1 MNKYIWNYLEI
12 LGGITVGKVQK
23 ISITLTLVLLT
34 AFLMIVPMT
43 SVSAVNYF
51 DGAKMIKTNGYKY
64 YRAWSQ
70 DQFPW
75 HNTKP
80 SDAWESDWMNRYG
93 CSTVAMAKMFV
104 EAGVA
109 DPNSVN
115 PGTLM
120 TKYGSPSK
128 GIGDVGIYWSTL
140 AGQFGMS
147 CVSFQQYPSGSF
159 YSTAMRYFN
168 DPNTQYHLLLKV
180 VSPTTSSHYVQID
193 RQATVKQKTLV
204 INDSTAIYDGGTRYN
219 TANDY
224 YNALALKKL
233 SSTNYTAC
241 YFVVFKNNN
250 TVKLKSLAE
259 TKSTA
264 VTLSWYPNGACE
276 KYTVY
281 KRKKGATSWSGKS
294 FKTFSSSA
302 GEGIRTC
309 TDTSVTPGNTYE
321 YTVTG
326 NYYDKNGKA
335 VYLKYNKTGKS
346 INVETDAPKLLSA
359 TSADYDTI
367 NVKWQEV
374 KGATGYKVYRK
385 KAGEKDFTA
394 LGVVKGTTYKDNS
407 AQVGQEYYYTVR
419 AYVGETSNLG
429 SFDKNGIK
437 GVALPKKPTLKT
449 AESVDFNAIKV
460 TWKKVDGASGYYVY
474 RKTDGEKYF
483 KQIAEVNG
491 NRTFSSTDL
500 SATTGVKYQYTVRAY
515 RNRNGKPYAG
525 LYDSKGVTA
534 TACTKAPTIKSGV
547 STVSDKLKLTW
558 SKVNGATGYNVYR
571 KLENDKNYKLIKT
584 INGNGNVEFT
594 DSGLKCGVKYYYR
607 VNGFRTVDSKNYEG
621 LGSKDYL
628 GLTTPAQPALKSA
641 KSLGYNT
648 ISIEW
653 TKVEGATGYDIYRKT
668 TGTYSKIGTV
678 DKQST
683 VTFKDEKAI
692 TGVRYQY
699 TVRAFY
705 NKNGI
710 KKVSTYENY
719 IHGTAYPSNPNLTSV
734 TSVEY
739 NAIELKWDKVDGANG
754 YKIYRKLP
762 SDKNYKELITLYE
775 QTDKYTDQTVTCGT
789 TYQYI
794 IRSFRYENGK
804 TYTSGNNSAV
814 SCKAVP
820 PVVKVKVA
828 STGYNSLN
836 VSWVKV
842 NGATGYRIYFKKDNA
857 KNWTT
862 LATFE
867 NGSLT
872 SCEHRKLTTGVNY
885 TYTVRAYYKDGNKT
899 IWGDFNQTGV
909 TKKPVTSAPK
919 LVSVTS
925 STATN
930 VTVKWET
937 VSGANGYKV
946 MRKADGSKTWS
957 TIGTT
962 NSKKLSY
969 TDKKVSCG
977 VKYHYTVRAYRNV
990 SKKPVLGSYNSNG
1003 LEIMTIPDR
1012 PVVSVSSANYNKL
1025 NVSWSRSNGATG
1037 YKVYRKVVN
1046 GTYKLIR
1053 NISGGA
1059 ATGFTDTVECGTE
1072 YYYYVT
1078 AYVINNKVEYGSF
1091 DSEAVKGKAVPQT
1104 VKLGSPSTTKGQAK
1118 INWSTV
1124 SGATGYYVYSKT
1136 GNSGYKLI
1144 ADVKGGNVKSYTD
1157 KNVVSGKKYTY
1168 TVKAYII
1175 CPAGYISGGYNKTG
1189 VTITVK

>member
-1 MNKYIWNYLEI
+1 M
-12 LGGITVGKVQK
+12 GKVQK

-34 AFLMIVPMT
+34 AFLIIVPMT

-51 DGAKMIKTNGYKY
+51 DGAKMIKINGYKY

-302 GEGIRTC
+302 GEGIRSC
-309 TDTSVTPGNTYE
+309 IDTDVTPGNTYE

-394 LGVVKGTTYKDNS
+394 LGFVKGTTYKDDS

-419 AYVGETSNLG
+419 AYVGETSKLG

-474 RKTDGEKYF
+474 RRADGEKYF

-491 NRTFSSTDL
+491 NKTFSSTDL
-500 SATTGVKYQYTVRAY
+500 SATTGAKYQYTVRAY

-558 SKVNGATGYNVYR
+558 NKVNGASGYNVYR
-571 KLENDKNYKLIKT
+571 KLENDKSYKLIKT

-683 VTFKDEKAI
+683 VTFKDEKAV

-705 NKNGI
+705 SKNGI
-710 KKVSTYENY
+710 KRVSTYENY

-794 IRSFRYENGK
+794 IKSFRYENGK

-828 STGYNSLN
+828 STGYNSLK
-836 VSWVKV
+836 VSWEKV

-857 KNWTT
+857 KKWST

-885 TYTVRAYYKDGNKT
+885 TYTVRAYYKDGSKN

-930 VTVKWET
+930 VTVKWDS

-969 TDKKVSCG
+969 TDKKVTCG

-1012 PVVSVSSANYNKL
+1012 PVVMVTSSNYNKL

-1053 NISGGA
+1053 NISGG

-1091 DSEAVKGKAVPQT
+1091 DSEAVKGKAVPKT

-1124 SGATGYYVYSKT
+1124 PGATGYYVYSKT

>member
-1 MNKYIWNYLEI
+1 M
-12 LGGITVGKVQK
+12 GKVQK

-281 KRKKGATSWSGKS
+281 KRKEGATSWSGKS

-309 TDTSVTPGNTYE
+309 IDTDVKPGNTYE

-326 NYYDKNGKA
+326 NYYDRNGKA

-346 INVETDAPKLLSA
+346 INIETNAPKLLSA

-367 NVKWQEV
+367 NVKWQDV

-474 RKTDGEKYF
+474 RKADGEKFF

-491 NRTFSSTDL
+491 NKTFTSTDL

-683 VTFKDEKAI
+683 VTFKDEKAV

-762 SDKNYKELITLYE
+762 SDKNYKELITLYG

-794 IRSFRYENGK
+794 IKSFRYENGK

-836 VSWVKV
+836 VSWEKV

-1012 PVVSVSSANYNKL
+1012 PVISVSSANYNKL

-1136 GNSGYKLI
+1136 GNNGYKLI

>member
-1 MNKYIWNYLEI
+1 M
-12 LGGITVGKVQK
+12 GKVQK

-233 SSTNYTAC
+233 SSTNYTPC

-281 KRKKGATSWSGKS
+281 KRKEGATSWSGKS

-309 TDTSVTPGNTYE
+309 IDTDVTPGNTYE

-326 NYYDKNGKA
+326 NYYDRNGKA

-346 INVETDAPKLLSA
+346 INIETDAPKLLSA
-359 TSADYDTI
+359 ISADYDTI
-367 NVKWQEV
+367 NVKWQDV

-491 NRTFSSTDL
+491 NKTFTSTDL

-584 INGNGNVEFT
+584 INGNGNVELT

-683 VTFKDEKAI
+683 VTFKDEKAV

-710 KKVSTYENY
+710 KRVSTYENY

-762 SDKNYKELITLYE
+762 SDKNYKELITLYG

-794 IRSFRYENGK
+794 IKSFRYENGK

-836 VSWVKV
+836 VSWEKV

-1059 ATGFTDTVECGTE
+1059 TGFTDTVECGTE

-1124 SGATGYYVYSKT
+1124 PGATGYYVYSKT

-1144 ADVKGGNVKSYTD
+1144 ADVKGGNVKSYTH
-1157 KNVVSGKKYTY
+1157 KNIVSGKKYTY
-1168 TVKAYII
+1168 TVCAYTI
-1175 CPAGYISGGYNKTG
+1175 CPAGYISGNYNKTG

>member
-1 MNKYIWNYLEI
+1 M
-12 LGGITVGKVQK
+12 GKVQK

-281 KRKKGATSWSGKS
+281 KRKEGATSWSGKS

-309 TDTSVTPGNTYE
+309 IDTDVTPGNTYE

-346 INVETDAPKLLSA
+346 INIETDAPKLLSA

-367 NVKWQEV
+367 NVKWQDV

-474 RKTDGEKYF
+474 RKADGEKYF

-491 NRTFSSTDL
+491 NKTFTSTDL

-584 INGNGNVEFT
+584 INGNGNVELT

-683 VTFKDEKAI
+683 VTFKDEKAV

-789 TYQYI
+789 TYQYVI
-794 IRSFRYENGK
+794 KSFRYENGK
-804 TYTSGNNSAV
+804 TYTSGNSSAV

-836 VSWVKV
+836 VSWEKV

-872 SCEHRKLTTGVNY
+872 SCEHRKLTTDVNY

-1012 PVVSVSSANYNKL
+1012 PVISVSSANYNKL

-1059 ATGFTDTVECGTE
+1059 ATGFADTVECGTE

>member
-1 MNKYIWNYLEI
+1 M
-12 LGGITVGKVQK
+12 GKVQK

-394 LGVVKGTTYKDNS
+394 LGVVKGTTYKDDS

-474 RKTDGEKYF
+474 RKADGEKYF

-491 NRTFSSTDL
+491 NKTFTSTDL

-607 VNGFRTVDSKNYEG
+607 VNGFRIVDSKNYEG

-641 KSLGYNT
+641 KSAGYNT
-648 ISIEW
+648 IVLTW
-653 TKVEGATGYDIYRKT
+653 TKVEGATGYEIYRKT

-683 VTFKDEKAI
+683 VTFKDEKAV

-739 NAIELKWDKVDGANG
+739 NAIELKWDKVDGASG

-762 SDKNYKELITLYE
+762 SDKNYKELITLYG

-836 VSWVKV
+836 VSWEKV

-1124 SGATGYYVYSKT
+1124 PGATGYYVYSKT

>member
-1 MNKYIWNYLEI
+1 M
-12 LGGITVGKVQK
+12 GKVQK

-394 LGVVKGTTYKDNS
+394 LGVVKGTTYKDDS

-437 GVALPKKPTLKT
+437 GVALPKKPKLKT

-474 RKTDGEKYF
+474 RKADGEKYF

-491 NRTFSSTDL
+491 NKTFTSTDL

-558 SKVNGATGYNVYR
+558 IKVNGATGYNVYR

-683 VTFKDEKAI
+683 VTFKDEKAV

-794 IRSFRYENGK
+794 IKSFRYENGK

-828 STGYNSLN
+828 STGYNSLK
-836 VSWVKV
+836 VSWEKV

-857 KNWTT
+857 KKWST

-885 TYTVRAYYKDGNKT
+885 TYTVRAYYKDGSKN

-930 VTVKWET
+930 VTVKWDS

-962 NSKKLSY
+962 NSKRLSY

-1053 NISGGA
+1053 NISGG

>member
-1 MNKYIWNYLEI
+1 M
-12 LGGITVGKVQK
+12 GKVQK

-294 FKTFSSSA
+294 FKTYASSA
-302 GEGIRTC
+302 GEGIRSC

-321 YTVTG
+321 YTVRG
-326 NYYDKNGKA
+326 CYYDKNGKA

-437 GVALPKKPTLKT
+437 GVALPKKPKLKT

-474 RKTDGEKYF
+474 RKADGEKHF

-491 NRTFSSTDL
+491 NKTFTSTDL

-571 KLENDKNYKLIKT
+571 KLENDKSYKLIKT

-683 VTFKDEKAI
+683 VTFKDEKAV

-705 NKNGI
+705 SKNGI
-710 KKVSTYENY
+710 KRVSTYENY

-794 IRSFRYENGK
+794 IKSFRYENGK

-828 STGYNSLN
+828 STGYNSLK
-836 VSWVKV
+836 VSWEKV

-885 TYTVRAYYKDGNKT
+885 TYTVRAYYKDGSKT
-899 IWGDFNQTGV
+899 IWGGFNQTGV

-1059 ATGFTDTVECGTE
+1059 TGFTDTVECGTE

-1091 DSEAVKGKAVPQT
+1091 DSESVKGKAVPQT

-1118 INWSTV
+1118 INWSPV

>member
-1 MNKYIWNYLEI
+1 M
-12 LGGITVGKVQK
+12 GKVQK

-491 NRTFSSTDL
+491 NKTFTSTDL

-683 VTFKDEKAI
+683 VTFKDEKAV

-710 KKVSTYENY
+710 KRISTYENY

-804 TYTSGNNSAV
+804 TYTSGNNLAV

>member
-1 MNKYIWNYLEI
+1 M
-12 LGGITVGKVQK
+12 GKVQK

-159 YSTAMRYFN
+159 YSTAMKYFN
-168 DPNTQYHLLLKV
+168 DSNAQYHLLLKV
-180 VSPTTSSHYVQID
+180 TSPTTSSHYVQID

-233 SSTNYTAC
+233 SSTNYTPC

-281 KRKKGATSWSGKS
+281 KRKEGATSWSGKS

-309 TDTSVTPGNTYE
+309 IDTDVTPGNTYE

-326 NYYDKNGKA
+326 NYYDRNGKA

-346 INVETDAPKLLSA
+346 INIETDAPKLLSA

-367 NVKWQEV
+367 NVKWQDV

-491 NRTFSSTDL
+491 NKTFTSTDL

-584 INGNGNVEFT
+584 INGNGNVELT

-683 VTFKDEKAI
+683 VTFKDEKAV

-710 KKVSTYENY
+710 KRVSTYENY

-762 SDKNYKELITLYE
+762 SDKNYKELITLYG

-794 IRSFRYENGK
+794 IKSFRYENGK

-836 VSWVKV
+836 VSWEKV

-962 NSKKLSY
+962 DSKKLFY

-1124 SGATGYYVYSKT
+1124 PGATGYYVYSKT

>member
-1 MNKYIWNYLEI
+1 M
-12 LGGITVGKVQK
+12 GKVQK

-474 RKTDGEKYF
+474 RKADGEKYF

-491 NRTFSSTDL
+491 NKTFTSTDL

-584 INGNGNVEFT
+584 INGNGNVELT

-683 VTFKDEKAI
+683 VTFKDEKAV

-794 IRSFRYENGK
+794 IKSFRYENGK

-836 VSWVKV
+836 VSWEKV

-857 KNWTT
+857 KKWTT

-885 TYTVRAYYKDGNKT
+885 TYTVRAYYKDGSKT

-930 VTVKWET
+930 VTVKWDS

-969 TDKKVSCG
+969 TDKKVTCG

-1012 PVVSVSSANYNKL
+1012 PVVMVTSSNYNKL
-1025 NVSWSRSNGATG
+1025 NVSWNRSNGATG

-1059 ATGFTDTVECGTE
+1059 ATGFADTVECGTE

-1104 VKLGSPSTTKGQAK
+1104 VKLGSPSTTKGQVK

>member
-1 MNKYIWNYLEI
+1 M
-12 LGGITVGKVQK
+12 GKVQK

-51 DGAKMIKTNGYKY
+51 DGAKMISTNGYKY

-394 LGVVKGTTYKDNS
+394 LGVVKGTTYKDDS

-474 RKTDGEKYF
+474 RKADGEKYF

-491 NRTFSSTDL
+491 NRTFTSTDL

-571 KLENDKNYKLIKT
+571 KLESDKSYKLIKT

-594 DSGLKCGVKYYYR
+594 DSGLKCGVKYYYK

-683 VTFKDEKAI
+683 VTFKDEKAV

-705 NKNGI
+705 NKDGI

-739 NAIELKWDKVDGANG
+739 NAIELKWDKADGANG

-775 QTDKYTDQTVTCGT
+775 QTDKYTDQTVNCGT
-789 TYQYI
+789 TYQYVI
-794 IRSFRYENGK
+794 KSFRYENGK

-885 TYTVRAYYKDGNKT
+885 TYTVRAYYKDGSKT

-962 NSKKLSY
+962 DSKRLSY

-1012 PVVSVSSANYNKL
+1012 PVISVSSANYNKL

>member
-1 MNKYIWNYLEI
+1 M
-12 LGGITVGKVQK
+12 GKVQK

-394 LGVVKGTTYKDNS
+394 LGVVKGTTYKDDS

-474 RKTDGEKYF
+474 RKADGEKFF

-491 NRTFSSTDL
+491 NKTFTSTDL

-621 LGSKDYL
+621 IGSKDYL

-683 VTFKDEKAI
+683 VTFKDEKAV

-804 TYTSGNNSAV
+804 TYTSGNSSAV

-836 VSWVKV
+836 VSWEKV

-885 TYTVRAYYKDGNKT
+885 TYTVRAYYKDGSKT

-1091 DSEAVKGKAVPQT
+1091 DSEAIKGKAVPQT

-1124 SGATGYYVYSKT
+1124 PGATGYYVYSKT

>member
-1 MNKYIWNYLEI
+1 M
-12 LGGITVGKVQK
+12 GKVQK

-474 RKTDGEKYF
+474 RKADGEKYF

-571 KLENDKNYKLIKT
+571 KLENDKSYKLIKT

-804 TYTSGNNSAV
+804 TYTSGNSSAV

-867 NGSLT
+867 NGLLT

-969 TDKKVSCG
+969 TDKKVNCG

-1124 SGATGYYVYSKT
+1124 PGATGYYVYSKT

>member
-1 MNKYIWNYLEI
+1 M
-12 LGGITVGKVQK
+12 GKVQK

-233 SSTNYTAC
+233 SSTNYTPC

-294 FKTFSSSA
+294 FKTYASSA
-302 GEGIRTC
+302 GEGIRSC

-321 YTVTG
+321 YTVRG
-326 NYYDKNGKA
+326 CYYDKNGKA

-367 NVKWQEV
+367 NVKWQDV

-491 NRTFSSTDL
+491 NKTFTSTDL

-584 INGNGNVEFT
+584 INGNGNVELT

-683 VTFKDEKAI
+683 VTFKDEKAV

-794 IRSFRYENGK
+794 IKSFRYENGK

-836 VSWVKV
+836 VSWEKV

-857 KNWTT
+857 KKWTT

-885 TYTVRAYYKDGNKT
+885 TYTVRAYYKDGSKT
-899 IWGDFNQTGV
+899 IWGGFNQTGV

-1012 PVVSVSSANYNKL
+1012 PVISVSSANYNKL

-1053 NISGGA
+1053 NISGA

-1124 SGATGYYVYSKT
+1124 PGATGYYVYSKT

>member
-1 MNKYIWNYLEI
+1 M
-12 LGGITVGKVQK
+12 GKVQK

-159 YSTAMRYFN
+159 YSTAMKYFN
-168 DPNTQYHLLLKV
+168 DSNAQYHLLLKV
-180 VSPTTSSHYVQID
+180 TSPTTSSHYVQID

-281 KRKKGATSWSGKS
+281 KRKEGATSWSGKS

-309 TDTSVTPGNTYE
+309 IDTDVKPGNTYE

-326 NYYDKNGKA
+326 NYYDSKGKA

-346 INVETDAPKLLSA
+346 INIETDAPKLLSA

-437 GVALPKKPTLKT
+437 GVALPKKPKLKT

-474 RKTDGEKYF
+474 RKADGEKYF

-491 NRTFSSTDL
+491 NKTFTSTDL

-683 VTFKDEKAI
+683 VTFKDEKAV

-705 NKNGI
+705 NKDGI
-710 KKVSTYENY
+710 KRVSTYENY

-739 NAIELKWDKVDGANG
+739 NAIELKWDKADGANG

-762 SDKNYKELITLYE
+762 SDKNYKELIILYG

-789 TYQYI
+789 TYQYTI
-794 IRSFRYENGK
+794 KSFRYENGK
-804 TYTSGNNSAV
+804 TYTSGNSSAV

-836 VSWVKV
+836 VSWEKV

-969 TDKKVSCG
+969 TDKKISCG

>member
-1 MNKYIWNYLEI
+1 M
-12 LGGITVGKVQK
+12 GKVQK

-233 SSTNYTAC
+233 SSTNYTPC

-367 NVKWQEV
+367 NVKWQDV

-474 RKTDGEKYF
+474 RKADGEKYF

-491 NRTFSSTDL
+491 NKTFTSTDL

-683 VTFKDEKAI
+683 VTFKDEKAV

-705 NKNGI
+705 NKDGI
-710 KKVSTYENY
+710 KRVSTYENY

-754 YKIYRKLP
+754 YKIYRKIP
-762 SDKNYKELITLYE
+762 SDKNYKELITLYG

-794 IRSFRYENGK
+794 IKSFRYENGK

-836 VSWVKV
+836 VSWEKV

-885 TYTVRAYYKDGNKT
+885 TYTVRAYYKDGSKT

-962 NSKKLSY
+962 DSKRLSY

-1124 SGATGYYVYSKT
+1124 PGATGYYVYSKT

-1175 CPAGYISGGYNKTG
+1175 CPAGYISGNYNKTG

>member
-1 MNKYIWNYLEI
+1 M
-12 LGGITVGKVQK
+12 GKVQK

-474 RKTDGEKYF
+474 RKADGEKFF

-491 NRTFSSTDL
+491 NKTFTSTDL

-571 KLENDKNYKLIKT
+571 KLENDKSYKLIKT

-683 VTFKDEKAI
+683 VTFKDEKAV

-762 SDKNYKELITLYE
+762 SDKNYKELITLYG

-794 IRSFRYENGK
+794 IKSFRYENGK
-804 TYTSGNNSAV
+804 TYTSGNSSAV

-836 VSWVKV
+836 VSWEKV

-885 TYTVRAYYKDGNKT
+885 TYTVRAYYKDGSKT

-962 NSKKLSY
+962 NSKKLSF
-969 TDKKVSCG
+969 TDKKVNCG

-1124 SGATGYYVYSKT
+1124 PGATGYYVYSKT

>member
-1 MNKYIWNYLEI
+1 M
-12 LGGITVGKVQK
+12 GKVQK

-180 VSPTTSSHYVQID
+180 TSPTTSSHYVQID

-294 FKTFSSSA
+294 FKTYASSA
-302 GEGIRTC
+302 GEGIRSC

-474 RKTDGEKYF
+474 RKADGEKYF

-491 NRTFSSTDL
+491 NKTFTSTDL

-571 KLENDKNYKLIKT
+571 KLENDKSYKLIKT

-683 VTFKDEKAI
+683 VTFKDEKAV

-762 SDKNYKELITLYE
+762 SDKNYKELITLYG

-794 IRSFRYENGK
+794 IKSFRYENGK
-804 TYTSGNNSAV
+804 TYTSGNSSAV

-836 VSWVKV
+836 VSWEKV

-885 TYTVRAYYKDGNKT
+885 TYTVRAYYKDGSKT

-1053 NISGGA
+1053 NISGGS

-1124 SGATGYYVYSKT
+1124 PGATGYYVYSKT

>member
-1 MNKYIWNYLEI
+1 M
-12 LGGITVGKVQK
+12 GKVQK

-147 CVSFQQYPSGSF
+147 CESFQQYPSGSF
-159 YSTAMRYFN
+159 YSTAMKYFN
-168 DPNTQYHLLLKV
+168 DSNAQYHLLLKV
-180 VSPTTSSHYVQID
+180 TSPTTSSHYVQID

-294 FKTFSSSA
+294 FKTYASSA

-367 NVKWQEV
+367 NVKWQDV

-460 TWKKVDGASGYYVY
+460 TWKKVDGVSGYYVY
-474 RKTDGEKYF
+474 RKADGEKYF

-491 NRTFSSTDL
+491 NKTFTSTDL

-683 VTFKDEKAI
+683 VTFKDEKAV

-762 SDKNYKELITLYE
+762 SDKNYKELITLYG

-794 IRSFRYENGK
+794 IKSFRYENGK
-804 TYTSGNNSAV
+804 AYNSGNSSV
-814 SCKAVP
+814 VTCKSVP

-836 VSWVKV
+836 VSWEKV

-885 TYTVRAYYKDGNKT
+885 TYTVRAYYKDGSKT

-919 LVSVTS
+919 LVSVNS

-1059 ATGFTDTVECGTE
+1059 ATGFADTVECGTE

-1124 SGATGYYVYSKT
+1124 PGATGYYVYSKT

>member
-1 MNKYIWNYLEI
+1 M
-12 LGGITVGKVQK
+12 GKVQK

-233 SSTNYTAC
+233 SSTNYTPC

-394 LGVVKGTTYKDNS
+394 LGVVKGTTYKDDS

-474 RKTDGEKYF
+474 RKADGEKYF
-483 KQIAEVNG
+483 KQMAEVNG

-683 VTFKDEKAI
+683 VTFKDEKAV

-804 TYTSGNNSAV
+804 TYTSGNSSAV

-836 VSWVKV
+836 VSWEKV

-885 TYTVRAYYKDGNKT
+885 TYTVRAYYKDGSKT

>member
-1 MNKYIWNYLEI
+1 M
-12 LGGITVGKVQK
+12 GKVQK

-180 VSPTTSSHYVQID
+180 TSPTTSSHYVQID

-346 INVETDAPKLLSA
+346 INVETDAPKLQSA

-437 GVALPKKPTLKT
+437 GVALPKKPKLKT

-474 RKTDGEKYF
+474 RKADGEKYF

-491 NRTFSSTDL
+491 NKTFTSTDL

-558 SKVNGATGYNVYR
+558 IKVNGATGYNVYR

-683 VTFKDEKAI
+683 VTFKDEKAV

-739 NAIELKWDKVDGANG
+739 NAIGLKWDKVDGANG

-762 SDKNYKELITLYE
+762 SDKNYKELITLYG

-789 TYQYI
+789 TYQYVMK
-794 IRSFRYENGK
+794 SFRYENGK
-804 TYTSGNNSAV
+804 TYTSGNSSAV

-836 VSWVKV
+836 VSWEKV

-857 KNWTT
+857 KKWTT

-885 TYTVRAYYKDGNKT
+885 TYTVRAYYKDGSKT
-899 IWGDFNQTGV
+899 IWGGFNQTGV

-962 NSKKLSY
+962 NSKRLSY
-969 TDKKVSCG
+969 TDKKVTCG
-977 VKYHYTVRAYRNV
+977 AKYHYTVRAYRNV

-1012 PVVSVSSANYNKL
+1012 PVVMVTSSNYNKL

-1104 VKLGSPSTTKGQAK
+1104 VKLGSPSTTKGKAK
-1118 INWSTV
+1118 INWSPV

>member
-1 MNKYIWNYLEI
+1 M
-12 LGGITVGKVQK
+12 GKVQK

-159 YSTAMRYFN
+159 YSTAMKYFN
-168 DPNTQYHLLLKV
+168 DSNAQYHLLLKV
-180 VSPTTSSHYVQID
+180 TSPTTSSHYVQID

-233 SSTNYTAC
+233 SSTNYTPC

-294 FKTFSSSA
+294 FKTYASSA
-302 GEGIRTC
+302 GEGIRSC

-321 YTVTG
+321 YTVRG
-326 NYYDKNGKA
+326 CYYDKNGKA

-367 NVKWQEV
+367 NVKWQDV

-394 LGVVKGTTYKDNS
+394 LGVVKGTTYKDDS

-491 NRTFSSTDL
+491 NKTFTFTDL

-584 INGNGNVEFT
+584 INGNGNVELT

-683 VTFKDEKAI
+683 VTFKDEKAV

-794 IRSFRYENGK
+794 IKSFRYENGK

-836 VSWVKV
+836 VSWEKV

-857 KNWTT
+857 KKWTT

-885 TYTVRAYYKDGNKT
+885 TYTVRAYYKDGSKT

-930 VTVKWET
+930 VTVKWDS

-969 TDKKVSCG
+969 TDKKVTCG

-1012 PVVSVSSANYNKL
+1012 PVVMVTSSNYNKL
-1025 NVSWSRSNGATG
+1025 NVSWNRSNGATG

-1059 ATGFTDTVECGTE
+1059 TGFADTVECGTE

-1104 VKLGSPSTTKGQAK
+1104 VKLGSPSTTKGQVK

>member
-1 MNKYIWNYLEI
+1 M
-12 LGGITVGKVQK
+12 GKVQK

-147 CVSFQQYPSGSF
+147 CVSFLQYPSGSF

-281 KRKKGATSWSGKS
+281 KRKEGATSWSGKS

-309 TDTSVTPGNTYE
+309 TDTDVTPGNTYE

-326 NYYDKNGKA
+326 NYYDSNGKA

-346 INVETDAPKLLSA
+346 INIETDAPKLLSA

-394 LGVVKGTTYKDNS
+394 LGFVKGTTYRDDS

-460 TWKKVDGASGYYVY
+460 TWEKVDGASGYYVY
-474 RKTDGEKYF
+474 RKADGEKYF

-491 NRTFSSTDL
+491 NKTFSSTDL

-515 RNRNGKPYAG
+515 RNRDGKPYAG
-525 LYDSKGVTA
+525 SYDSKGVTA
-534 TACTKAPTIKSGV
+534 TACTKSPTIKSGV

-571 KLENDKNYKLIKT
+571 KLENDKSYKLLKT

-621 LGSKDYL
+621 LGSKNYL

-683 VTFKDEKAI
+683 VTFKDEKAV

-710 KKVSTYENY
+710 KRVSTYENY

-794 IRSFRYENGK
+794 IKSFRYENGK
-804 TYTSGNNSAV
+804 IYTSGNNSAV

-836 VSWVKV
+836 VSWEKV

-885 TYTVRAYYKDGNKT
+885 TYTVRAYYKDGSKT
-899 IWGDFNQTGV
+899 IWGDFNKTGV

-962 NSKKLSY
+962 DTKKLSY
-969 TDKKVSCG
+969 TDKKVTCG
-977 VKYHYTVRAYRNV
+977 VKYRYTVRAYRNV

-1012 PVVSVSSANYNKL
+1012 PVVMVTSSNYNKL
-1025 NVSWSRSNGATG
+1025 NVSWNRSNGATG

-1124 SGATGYYVYSKT
+1124 PGTTGYYVYSKT

>member
-1 MNKYIWNYLEI
+1 M
-12 LGGITVGKVQK
+12 GKVQK

-180 VSPTTSSHYVQID
+180 TSPTTSSHYVQID

-474 RKTDGEKYF
+474 RKADGEKYF

-491 NRTFSSTDL
+491 NKTFTSIDL

-571 KLENDKNYKLIKT
+571 KLENDKSYKLIKT

-683 VTFKDEKAI
+683 VKFKDEKAV

-719 IHGTAYPSNPNLTSV
+719 IHGTAYPSKPNLTSV

-836 VSWVKV
+836 VSWEKV
-842 NGATGYRIYFKKDNA
+842 NGATGYRIYFKKDNT
-857 KNWTT
+857 KKWTT

-885 TYTVRAYYKDGNKT
+885 TYTVRAYYKDGSKT

-1053 NISGGA
+1053 NISGGG

-1124 SGATGYYVYSKT
+1124 PGATGYYVYSKT

>member
-1 MNKYIWNYLEI
+1 M
-12 LGGITVGKVQK
+12 GKVQK

-109 DPNSVN
+109 NPNSVN

-281 KRKKGATSWSGKS
+281 KRKEGATSWSGKS

-302 GEGIRTC
+302 GEGIRSC

-321 YTVTG
+321 YTVRG
-326 NYYDKNGKA
+326 YYYDNNGKA

-367 NVKWQEV
+367 NVKWQKV

-385 KAGEKDFTA
+385 KANEKTYTS
-394 LGVVKGTTYKDNS
+394 LKNVSGTSFKDNT
-407 AQVGQEYYYTVR
+407 AEVGEVYYYTVR
-419 AYVGETSNLG
+419 AYVGKTSNLG

-474 RKTDGEKYF
+474 RKADGEKYY

-491 NRTFSSTDL
+491 NKTFSSTDL

-558 SKVNGATGYNVYR
+558 NKVNGASGYNVYR
-571 KLENDKNYKLIKT
+571 KLENDKSYKLIKT

-653 TKVEGATGYDIYRKT
+653 TKVEGATGYDIYRKA

-683 VTFKDEKAI
+683 VTFKDEKAV

-710 KKVSTYENY
+710 KRVSTCENY

-775 QTDKYTDQTVTCGT
+775 QTEKYTDQTVTCGT

-794 IRSFRYENGK
+794 IKSFRYENGK

-828 STGYNSLN
+828 STGYNSLK
-836 VSWVKV
+836 VSWEKV

-857 KNWTT
+857 KKWST

-885 TYTVRAYYKDGNKT
+885 TYTVRAYYKDGSKT
-899 IWGDFNQTGV
+899 IWGDFNKTGV

-930 VTVKWET
+930 VTVKWKT

-969 TDKKVSCG
+969 TDKKVTCG
-977 VKYHYTVRAYRNV
+977 VKYRYTVRAYRNV
-990 SKKPVLGSYNSNG
+990 RKKPVLGSYNSNG

-1012 PVVSVSSANYNKL
+1012 PVVRVTSSNYNKL

-1059 ATGFTDTVECGTE
+1059 ATGFTDTVECGTD

-1091 DSEAVKGKAVPQT
+1091 DSEVVKGKAVPKT
-1104 VKLGSPSTTKGQAK
+1104 VKLGSPSTTNGQAK

-1124 SGATGYYVYSKT
+1124 PGATGYYVYSKT

-1157 KNVVSGKKYTY
+1157 KNVVRGKKYTY

>member
-1 MNKYIWNYLEI
+1 M
-12 LGGITVGKVQK
+12 GKVQK

-294 FKTFSSSA
+294 FKTYASSA
-302 GEGIRTC
+302 GEGIRSC

-321 YTVTG
+321 YTVRG
-326 NYYDKNGKA
+326 CYYDKNGKA

-367 NVKWQEV
+367 NVKWQDV

-474 RKTDGEKYF
+474 RKADGEKYF

-491 NRTFSSTDL
+491 NKTFTSTDL

-683 VTFKDEKAI
+683 VTFKDEKAV

-705 NKNGI
+705 NKDGI
-710 KKVSTYENY
+710 KRVSTYENY

-794 IRSFRYENGK
+794 IKSFRYENGK
-804 TYTSGNNSAV
+804 TYTSGNSSAV

-836 VSWVKV
+836 VSWEKV

-885 TYTVRAYYKDGNKT
+885 TYTVRAYYKDGSKT
-899 IWGDFNQTGV
+899 IWGDFNKTGV

-919 LVSVTS
+919 LVSITS

-930 VTVKWET
+930 ITVKWET

-1118 INWSTV
+1118 INWSTLP
-1124 SGATGYYVYSKT
+1124 GATGYYVYSKT

>member
-1 MNKYIWNYLEI
+1 M
-12 LGGITVGKVQK
+12 GKVQK

-168 DPNTQYHLLLKV
+168 DPDTQYHLLLKV

-326 NYYDKNGKA
+326 NYYDRNGKA

-394 LGVVKGTTYKDNS
+394 LGVVKGTTYKDDS

-474 RKTDGEKYF
+474 RKADGEKYF

-491 NRTFSSTDL
+491 NRTFTSTDL

-534 TACTKAPTIKSGV
+534 AACTKAPTIKSGV

-683 VTFKDEKAI
+683 VKFKDEKAV

-710 KKVSTYENY
+710 KRISTYENY

-794 IRSFRYENGK
+794 IKSFRYENGK

-836 VSWVKV
+836 VSWEKV

-885 TYTVRAYYKDGNKT
+885 TYTVRAYYKDGSKT

-962 NSKKLSY
+962 NSKRLSY

-1124 SGATGYYVYSKT
+1124 PGATGYYVYSKT

>member
-1 MNKYIWNYLEI
+1 M
-12 LGGITVGKVQK
+12 GKVQK

-159 YSTAMRYFN
+159 YSTAMKYFN
-168 DPNTQYHLLLKV
+168 DSNAQYHLLLKV
-180 VSPTTSSHYVQID
+180 TSPTTSSHYVQID

-233 SSTNYTAC
+233 SSTNYTPC

-281 KRKKGATSWSGKS
+281 KRKEGATSWSGKS

-309 TDTSVTPGNTYE
+309 IDTDVTPGNTYE

-326 NYYDKNGKA
+326 NYYDRNGKA

-346 INVETDAPKLLSA
+346 INIETDAPKLLSA

-367 NVKWQEV
+367 NVKWQDV

-491 NRTFSSTDL
+491 NKTFTSTDL

-584 INGNGNVEFT
+584 INGNGNVELT

-683 VTFKDEKAI
+683 VTFKDEKAV

-710 KKVSTYENY
+710 KRVSTYENY

-762 SDKNYKELITLYE
+762 SDKNYKELITLYG

-794 IRSFRYENGK
+794 IKSFRYENGK

-836 VSWVKV
+836 VSWEKV

-1059 ATGFTDTVECGTE
+1059 TGFTDTVECGTE

-1124 SGATGYYVYSKT
+1124 PGATGYYVYSKT

>member
-1 MNKYIWNYLEI
+1 M
-12 LGGITVGKVQK
+12 GKVQK

-281 KRKKGATSWSGKS
+281 KRKEGATSWSGKS

-309 TDTSVTPGNTYE
+309 TDTDVTPGNTYE

-326 NYYDKNGKA
+326 NYYDSNGKA

-346 INVETDAPKLLSA
+346 INIETDAPKLLSA

-394 LGVVKGTTYKDNS
+394 LGFVKGTTYRDDS

-460 TWKKVDGASGYYVY
+460 TWEKVDGASGYYVY
-474 RKTDGEKYF
+474 RKADGEKYF

-491 NRTFSSTDL
+491 NKTFSSTDL

-515 RNRNGKPYAG
+515 RNRDGKPYAG
-525 LYDSKGVTA
+525 SYDSKGVTA
-534 TACTKAPTIKSGV
+534 TACTKSPTIKSGV

-571 KLENDKNYKLIKT
+571 KLENDKSYKLLKT

-621 LGSKDYL
+621 LGSKNYL

-683 VTFKDEKAI
+683 VTFKDEKAV

-710 KKVSTYENY
+710 KRVSTYENY
-719 IHGTAYPSNPNLTSV
+719 IHGTAYPSNPNLISV

-794 IRSFRYENGK
+794 IKSFRYENGK
-804 TYTSGNNSAV
+804 IYTSGNNSAV

-836 VSWVKV
+836 VSWEKV

-885 TYTVRAYYKDGNKT
+885 TYTVRAYYKDGSKT
-899 IWGDFNQTGV
+899 IWGDFNKTGV

-962 NSKKLSY
+962 DTKKLSY
-969 TDKKVSCG
+969 TDKKVTCG
-977 VKYHYTVRAYRNV
+977 VKYRYTVRAYRNV

-1012 PVVSVSSANYNKL
+1012 PVVMVTSSNYNKL
-1025 NVSWSRSNGATG
+1025 NVSWNRSNGATG

-1091 DSEAVKGKAVPQT
+1091 DSEAVKGKAVPKT

-1124 SGATGYYVYSKT
+1124 PGATGYYVYSKT

>member
-1 MNKYIWNYLEI
+1 M
-12 LGGITVGKVQK
+12 GKVQK

-281 KRKKGATSWSGKS
+281 KRKEGATSWSGKS

-309 TDTSVTPGNTYE
+309 IDTDVKPGNTYE

-326 NYYDKNGKA
+326 NYYDRNGKA

-346 INVETDAPKLLSA
+346 INIETDAPKLLSA

-474 RKTDGEKYF
+474 RKADGEKYF

-491 NRTFSSTDL
+491 NKTFTSTDL

-683 VTFKDEKAI
+683 VTFKDEKAV

-734 TSVEY
+734 KSVEY

-762 SDKNYKELITLYE
+762 SDKNYKELITLYG

-794 IRSFRYENGK
+794 IKSFRYENGK

-836 VSWVKV
+836 VSWEKV

-885 TYTVRAYYKDGNKT
+885 TYTVRAYYKDGSKT

-962 NSKKLSY
+962 DSKKLSY

>member
-1 MNKYIWNYLEI
+1 M
-12 LGGITVGKVQK
+12 GKVQK

-281 KRKKGATSWSGKS
+281 KRKEGATSWSGKS

-309 TDTSVTPGNTYE
+309 IDTDVKPGNTYE

-326 NYYDKNGKA
+326 NYYDSNGKA

-346 INVETDAPKLLSA
+346 INIETDAPKLLSA

-367 NVKWQEV
+367 NVKWQDV

-474 RKTDGEKYF
+474 RKADGEKYF

-491 NRTFSSTDL
+491 NKTFTSTDL

-683 VTFKDEKAI
+683 VTFKDEKAV

-762 SDKNYKELITLYE
+762 SDKNYKELITLYG

-794 IRSFRYENGK
+794 IKSFRYENGK

-836 VSWVKV
+836 VSWEKV

-885 TYTVRAYYKDGNKT
+885 TYTVRAYYKDGSKT

>member
-1 MNKYIWNYLEI
+1 M
-12 LGGITVGKVQK
+12 GKVQK

-326 NYYDKNGKA
+326 NYYDRNGKA

-437 GVALPKKPTLKT
+437 GVALPKKPKLKT

-474 RKTDGEKYF
+474 RKADGEKYF

-491 NRTFSSTDL
+491 NRTFTSTDL

-607 VNGFRTVDSKNYEG
+607 INGFRTVDSKNYEG

-683 VTFKDEKAI
+683 VTFKDEKAV

-762 SDKNYKELITLYE
+762 SDKNYKEIITLYE

-794 IRSFRYENGK
+794 IKSFRYENGK

-836 VSWVKV
+836 VSWEKV

-899 IWGDFNQTGV
+899 IWGGFNQTGV

-969 TDKKVSCG
+969 TDKKASCG

-1124 SGATGYYVYSKT
+1124 PGATGYYVYSKT

>member
-1 MNKYIWNYLEI
+1 M
-12 LGGITVGKVQK
+12 GKVQK

-159 YSTAMRYFN
+159 YSTAMKYFN
-168 DPNTQYHLLLKV
+168 DSNAQYHLLLKV
-180 VSPTTSSHYVQID
+180 TSPTTSSHYVQID

-281 KRKKGATSWSGKS
+281 KRKEGATSWSGKS

-309 TDTSVTPGNTYE
+309 IDTDVKPGNTYE

-326 NYYDKNGKA
+326 NYYDSKGKA

-346 INVETDAPKLLSA
+346 INIETDAPKLLSA

-437 GVALPKKPTLKT
+437 GVALPKKPKLKT

-474 RKTDGEKYF
+474 RKADGEKYF

-491 NRTFSSTDL
+491 NKTFTSTDL

-683 VTFKDEKAI
+683 VTFKDEKAV

-705 NKNGI
+705 NKDGI
-710 KKVSTYENY
+710 KRVSTYENY

-739 NAIELKWDKVDGANG
+739 NAIELKWDKADGANG

-762 SDKNYKELITLYE
+762 SDKNYKELIILYG

-789 TYQYI
+789 TYQYTI
-794 IRSFRYENGK
+794 KSFRYENGK
-804 TYTSGNNSAV
+804 TYTSGNSSAV

-836 VSWVKV
+836 VSWEKV

-885 TYTVRAYYKDGNKT
+885 TYTVRAYYKDGSKT

-1059 ATGFTDTVECGTE
+1059 ATGFADTVECGTE

-1118 INWSTV
+1118 INWSPV
-1124 SGATGYYVYSKT
+1124 PGATGYYVYSKT

-1144 ADVKGGNVKSYTD
+1144 ADVNGGNVKSYTD

>member
-1 MNKYIWNYLEI
+1 M
-12 LGGITVGKVQK
+12 GKVQK

-394 LGVVKGTTYKDNS
+394 LGVVKGTTYKDDS

-474 RKTDGEKYF
+474 RKADGEKYF

-491 NRTFSSTDL
+491 NKTFTSTDL

-683 VTFKDEKAI
+683 VTFKDEKAV

-705 NKNGI
+705 NKDGI

-739 NAIELKWDKVDGANG
+739 NAIELKWNKVDGANG

-804 TYTSGNNSAV
+804 TYTSGNSSAV

-836 VSWVKV
+836 VSWEKV

-885 TYTVRAYYKDGNKT
+885 TYTVRAYYKDGSKT

-969 TDKKVSCG
+969 TDKKVTCG

-1012 PVVSVSSANYNKL
+1012 PVVMVTSSNYNKL
-1025 NVSWSRSNGATG
+1025 NVSWNRSNGATG

-1053 NISGGA
+1053 NISGG

-1091 DSEAVKGKAVPQT
+1091 DSEAVKGKAVPKI

-1124 SGATGYYVYSKT
+1124 PGATGYYVYSKT

>member
-1 MNKYIWNYLEI
+1 M
-12 LGGITVGKVQK
+12 GKVQK

-474 RKTDGEKYF
+474 RKADGEKYF

-491 NRTFSSTDL
+491 NKTFTSTDL

-683 VTFKDEKAI
+683 VTFKDEKAV

-705 NKNGI
+705 NKDGI

-739 NAIELKWDKVDGANG
+739 NAIELKWDKADGANG

-775 QTDKYTDQTVTCGT
+775 QTDKYTDQTVNCGT
-789 TYQYI
+789 TYQYVI
-794 IRSFRYENGK
+794 KSFRYENGK

-885 TYTVRAYYKDGNKT
+885 TYTVRAYYKDGSKT

-1059 ATGFTDTVECGTE
+1059 TGFADTVECGTE

-1124 SGATGYYVYSKT
+1124 PGATGYYVYSKT

>member
-1 MNKYIWNYLEI
+1 M
-12 LGGITVGKVQK
+12 GKVQK

-281 KRKKGATSWSGKS
+281 KRKEGATSWSGKS

-309 TDTSVTPGNTYE
+309 IDTDVKPGNTYE

-326 NYYDKNGKA
+326 NYYDRNGKA

-346 INVETDAPKLLSA
+346 INIETDAPKLLSA
-359 TSADYDTI
+359 TSTDYDTI
-367 NVKWQEV
+367 NVKWQDV

-474 RKTDGEKYF
+474 RKADGEKFF

-491 NRTFSSTDL
+491 NKTFTSTDL

-683 VTFKDEKAI
+683 VTFKDEKAV

-775 QTDKYTDQTVTCGT
+775 QTDKYTDQTVNCGT

-885 TYTVRAYYKDGNKT
+885 TYTVRAYYKDGSKT
-899 IWGDFNQTGV
+899 IWGGFNQTGV

-1059 ATGFTDTVECGTE
+1059 ATGFADTVECGTE

>member
-1 MNKYIWNYLEI
+1 M
-12 LGGITVGKVQK
+12 GKVQK

-233 SSTNYTAC
+233 SSTNYTPC

-250 TVKLKSLAE
+250 TVKLKSLSE
-259 TKSTA
+259 SKSTA
-264 VTLSWYPNGACE
+264 VKLSWYPNGACE

-394 LGVVKGTTYKDNS
+394 LGVVKGTTYKDDS

-474 RKTDGEKYF
+474 RKADGEKFF

-491 NRTFSSTDL
+491 NKTFTSTDL

-683 VTFKDEKAI
+683 VTFKDEKAV

-836 VSWVKV
+836 VSWEKV

-885 TYTVRAYYKDGNKT
+885 TYTVRAYYKDGSKT

-962 NSKKLSY
+962 DSKRLSY

-1059 ATGFTDTVECGTE
+1059 ATGFADTVECGTE

-1091 DSEAVKGKAVPQT
+1091 DSEAVKGKAIPRT

>member
-1 MNKYIWNYLEI
+1 M
-12 LGGITVGKVQK
+12 GKVQK

-109 DPNSVN
+109 NPNSVN

-281 KRKKGATSWSGKS
+281 KRKEGATSWSGKS

-302 GEGIRTC
+302 GEGIRSC

-321 YTVTG
+321 YTVRG
-326 NYYDKNGKA
+326 YYYDNNGKA

-394 LGVVKGTTYKDNS
+394 LGFVKGTTYKDDS

-419 AYVGETSNLG
+419 AYVGETSKLG

-474 RKTDGEKYF
+474 RKADGEKYF
-483 KQIAEVNG
+483 KQIAEVNR
-491 NRTFSSTDL
+491 NKTFSSTDL

-558 SKVNGATGYNVYR
+558 SKVNGASGYNVYR
-571 KLENDKNYKLIKT
+571 KLENDKSYKLIKT

-621 LGSKDYL
+621 RGSKDYL

-653 TKVEGATGYDIYRKT
+653 TKVEGATGYDIYRKA

-678 DKQST
+678 DKQSI
-683 VTFKDEKAI
+683 VTFKDEKAV

-710 KKVSTYENY
+710 KRVSTYENY
-719 IHGTAYPSNPNLTSV
+719 IHEIG
-734 TSVEY
+734 
-739 NAIELKWDKVDGANG
+739 
-754 YKIYRKLP
+754 
-762 SDKNYKELITLYE
+762 
-775 QTDKYTDQTVTCGT
+775 
-789 TYQYI
+789 
-794 IRSFRYENGK
+794 
-804 TYTSGNNSAV
+804 
-814 SCKAVP
+814 
-820 PVVKVKVA
+820 
-828 STGYNSLN
+828 
-836 VSWVKV
+836 
-842 NGATGYRIYFKKDNA
+842 
-857 KNWTT
+857 
-862 LATFE
+862 
-867 NGSLT
+867 
-872 SCEHRKLTTGVNY
+872 
-885 TYTVRAYYKDGNKT
+885 RAH
-899 IWGDFNQTGV
+899 V
-909 TKKPVTSAPK
+909 
-919 LVSVTS
+919 
-925 STATN
+925 
-930 VTVKWET
+930 
-937 VSGANGYKV
+937 
-946 MRKADGSKTWS
+946 
-957 TIGTT
+957 
-962 NSKKLSY
+962 
-969 TDKKVSCG
+969 
-977 VKYHYTVRAYRNV
+977 
-990 SKKPVLGSYNSNG
+990 
-1003 LEIMTIPDR
+1003 
-1012 PVVSVSSANYNKL
+1012 
-1025 NVSWSRSNGATG
+1025 
-1037 YKVYRKVVN
+1037 
-1046 GTYKLIR
+1046 
-1053 NISGGA
+1053 
-1059 ATGFTDTVECGTE
+1059 
-1072 YYYYVT
+1072 
-1078 AYVINNKVEYGSF
+1078 
-1091 DSEAVKGKAVPQT
+1091 
-1104 VKLGSPSTTKGQAK
+1104 
-1118 INWSTV
+1118 
-1124 SGATGYYVYSKT
+1124 
-1136 GNSGYKLI
+1136 
-1144 ADVKGGNVKSYTD
+1144 
-1157 KNVVSGKKYTY
+1157 
-1168 TVKAYII
+1168 
-1175 CPAGYISGGYNKTG
+1175 
-1189 VTITVK
+1189 